1 MACAR
6 LSGNGPKTGTA
17 PRRNDRNMKQPL
29 PILVFT
35 DLDGTLLD
43 HHGYSYAPA
52 RPALDAIAAISGGV
66 VLASSKTA
74 AEIAPLRDELGLSDW
89 PAIVENGA
97 GLLEAGTRA
106 GDDAGDY
113 AEIRSILAS
122 LPQNLRSSFRGF
134 GDMSA
139 TEVSDVTGL
148 SEAKAALAKERRHSE
163 PGIWSGSEADRESF
177 IAALSDKGISARM
190 GGRFLTLSLGHTKA
204 DRMDAIIDRFRPAH
218 SVALG
223 DAPNDVEML
232 DRADF
237 GYIVTNP
244 DAAPLPRLK
253 GEDEGRIRR
262 TELPGPAG
270 WNAAI
275 LGLLSELQ
283 LLTEIG

>member
-6 LSGNGPKTGTA
+6 LSKNGPRTA
-17 PRRNDRNMKQPL
+17 TVPRRNDRNMKQPL

-43 HHGYSYAPA
+43 HHSYSYAPA
-52 RPALDAIAAISGGV
+52 QPALDAIAALSGGV

-97 GLLEAGTRA
+97 GLLEAGA
-106 GDDAGDY
+106 LGGEDDGDY
-113 AEIRSILAS
+113 SKIRAALAS
-122 LPQNLRSSFRGF
+122 LPANLRSSFQGF

-139 TEVSDVTGL
+139 TEVSGATGL
-148 SEAKAALAKERRHSE
+148 SEAQAALARERRYSE
-163 PGIWSGSEADRESF
+163 PGIWSGSEADRDDF

-232 DRADF
+232 GRADV
-237 GYIVTNP
+237 GYIVANP

-253 GEDEGRIRR
+253 GEEEGRIRR
-262 TELPGPAG
+262 TALPGPAG
-270 WNAAI
+270 WNTAM

-283 LLTEIG
+283 LLTEIE